1 MSKIIEG
8 YVVEPRT
15 TWYEDDDY
23 NMSYEII
30 DGHVFVHIV
39 LNTISKSILSNIK
52 EKWTGFKLRL
62 YSLGYEYVHT
72 YTDDLRIVNL
82 VGGGKVVGDWKDK
95 KVVSWELN

>member
-15 TWYEDDDY
+15 PWYEDENY
-23 NMSYEII
+23 ELSYEII
-30 DGHVFVHIV
+30 DGHVFVHII
-39 LNTISKSILSNIK
+39 LNTISKSILSDIK
-52 EKWTGFKLRL
+52 AKWNDFRLRL

-82 VGGGKVVGDWKDK
+82 VGDGVVVGEWNNK
-95 KVVSWELN
+95 KVISWELN